1 MKIWRKG
8 NIEQIWQGG
17 QEMAWVDYL
26 LSLYVNG
33 GWWLVSL
40 CHRPSPYLRPPIAH
54 LSSPTAH
61 LPATI
66 SYHPSPTSAAHFPSA
81 TGHLP
86 RATSHQPQATSH
98 RPLPN
103 AQCLPATSRRPP
115 SNRLSKNRSVQRQVS
130 VVSISL
136 TKTLYAKH
144 STRHQQAS

>member
-66 SYHPSPTSAAHFPSA
+66 SYFRRPLPTGYWPPPTGHLPPATSHLPSPTS
-81 TGHLP
+81 
-86 RATSHQPQATSH
+86 
-98 RPLPN
+98 
-103 AQCLPATSRRPP
+103 QCLPTTSRRPP